1 MGVFPASIAWRGATL
16 PRFSENPVS
25 SPLFD
30 RSNIFMTGIER
41 EERRRKRGRK
51 KENELHIIEEWMDDG
66 MEELMDDEME
76 ELMCVRMYA
85 Y

>member
-1 MGVFPASIAWRGATL
+1 MVAKTRL
-16 PRFSENPVS
+16 S

-51 KENELHIIEEWMDDG
+51 EENELHIIEEWMDDG
-66 MEELMDDEME
+66 MDELMDDGME
-76 ELMCVRMYA
+76 DVMYVRMYA